1 MAYTYNPY
9 EYKSTVGQRPVWYPE
24 YSAWNSKTGQT
35 GPQWDMQFEKDQR
48 SQFQDYAGQQFK
60 GLFDAANANL
70 NPLQGFAQTPMYT
83 PSVSAS
89 DFSTPAYSGW
99 GTDPSDGS
107 QTLWKQYPA
116 TFDQQGYNAAQ
127 FSNINDYLGS
137 LSSFLG
143 NMSGSNDPSA
153 GVRQG
158 EAQRAM
164 YLASLPQMPT
174 MQPMQ
179 QSTHTGGG
187 WGQQSPVASSTPM
200 TYRQQAPAGILGTT
214 NRGLYGGILGGQQ
227 GV

>member
-1 MAYTYNPY
+1 MAYTYTPF
-9 EYKSTVGQRPVWYPE
+9 SPSPRATAPE
-24 YSAWNSKTGQT
+24 YDSYEGGYRINNEYVPNLDKWNQQQT
-35 GPQWDMQFEKDQR
+35 NIGIGAFNE
-48 SQFQDYAGQQFK
+48 YAQNQFK
-60 GLFDAANANL
+60 GLFDIANAQSNAQSNL
-70 NPLQGFAQTPMYT
+70 KQGFAQTPMYSPYSGT
-83 PSVSAS
+83 RS
-89 DFSTPAYSGW
+89 DFTSG
-99 GTDPSDGS
+99 GERLRDEGS
-107 QTLWKQYPA
+107 WETRP
-116 TFDQQGYNAAQ
+116 TVFDQQGYLDAR
-127 FSNINDYLGS
+127 FGNINNYLSQLG
-137 LSSFLG
+137 SFLG
-143 NMSGSNDPSA
+143 NMSGDPSA

-164 YLASLPQMPT
+164 YLASLPQMQT